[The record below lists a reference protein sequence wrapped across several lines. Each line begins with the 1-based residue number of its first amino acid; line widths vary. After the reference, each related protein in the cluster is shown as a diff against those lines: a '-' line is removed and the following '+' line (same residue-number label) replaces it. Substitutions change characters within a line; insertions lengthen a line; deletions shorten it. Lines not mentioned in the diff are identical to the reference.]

1 MNGGIMKPFG
11 AAAIAAALLF
21 MPISALLAEDR
32 QATQA
37 MSPMAEA
44 PAEVV
49 PSAAQSSPFLPG
61 EQTIGLSV
69 GLHIPALMY
78 FPPSNTSGNL
88 GNLYL
93 GGSFSFSYQ
102 YFIERCLAIGGSIAG
117 AFNNTIGS
125 NTVFTAPLGFTTSYW
140 WSAMPLEFSVLA
152 EAGGYL
158 SRYADEGML
167 GLFAKVGGGAYWRIA
182 PGWSVGLQAYYWF
195 VPELHVNPYT
205 SLDALAGYVETSLG
219 AVYHL

>member
-1 MNGGIMKPFG
+1 MKPFG

-21 MPISALLAEDR
+21 IPISALSAED
-32 QATQA
+32 QQTLPA
-37 MSPMAEA
+37 MSPVADA
-44 PAEVV
+44 PADAV

-61 EQTIGLSV
+61 EQTIGLAV
-69 GLHIPALMY
+69 GLQIPTFAY
-78 FPPSNTSGNL
+78 FPSYATYNNL
-88 GNLYL
+88 SNLYL

-102 YFIERCLAIGGSIAG
+102 YFVERGLAIGGNIAG
-117 AFNNTIGS
+117 AFNYTIGG

-158 SRYADEGML
+158 SRYADDGML
-167 GLFAKVGGGAYWRIA
+167 GLFAKAGGGAYWRIA
-182 PGWSVGLQAYYWF
+182 PSWSVGLQAYFWF
-195 VPELHVNPYT
+195 VPELHVDPYT
-205 SLDALAGYVETSLG
+205 SLDALAGYVETSVG